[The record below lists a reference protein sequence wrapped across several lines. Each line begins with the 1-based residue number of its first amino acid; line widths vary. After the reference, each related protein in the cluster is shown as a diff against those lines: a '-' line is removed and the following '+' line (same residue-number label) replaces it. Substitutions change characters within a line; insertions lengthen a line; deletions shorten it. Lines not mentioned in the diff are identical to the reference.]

1 MIFFKEQKRGGK
13 FTNRMKMAFP
23 CVSDDSCSS
32 NFIFGRK
39 WEEPLNAYSWILMS
53 TDFTGHLATFIA
65 HKEDTAKST
74 ESGIENHCS
83 N

>member
-1 MIFFKEQKRGGK
+1 
-13 FTNRMKMAFP
+13 MKMAFP

-65 HKEDTAKST
+65 HKEDTA
-74 ESGIENHCS
+74 
-83 N
+83 